1 MNIKNVLVPVDFSPP
16 SRLAVDHAVS
26 LAREFQ
32 GRLTLLHVVE
42 SVPAFAD
49 SFRIETAGIQ
59 KEQEEQAL
67 RMLSALLGAE
77 DQDDLDLRVVI
88 KSGDIKGEI
97 CEAIREAKAD
107 IVVMGTHGRGLFGRL
122 FIGSI
127 TEGILR
133 KVSIPVLTICHVV
146 QPREFKRIL
155 FATDLSGGSEQ
166 AFDFALEFARTVH
179 SDLVIL
185 HAIHN
190 MGSAYEGVETL
201 ADVNEYSVDEA
212 KARLATFRAGADRS
226 KIKAETI
233 VVEDVPADA
242 ILKAADEQVPDL
254 ILIAVQKK
262 GLVERALLGTTAE
275 RVVREAKVP
284 VLCVPVGVATGQEQV
299 ATTES
304 GKSALKASM
313 TQSKLAQ

>member
-1 MNIKNVLVPVDFSPP
+1 
-16 SRLAVDHAVS
+16 
-26 LAREFQ
+26 
-32 GRLTLLHVVE
+32 
-42 SVPAFAD
+42 
-49 SFRIETAGIQ
+49 
-59 KEQEEQAL
+59 
-67 RMLSALLGAE
+67 MLSALLGDE

-88 KSGDIKGEI
+88 KSGDIKDEI
-97 CEAIREAKAD
+97 CAAIREAKAD

-122 FIGSI
+122 LIGSI
-127 TEGILR
+127 TEGLLR
-133 KVSIPVLTICHVV
+133 QVSIPVLTICHVV

-155 FATDLSGGSEQ
+155 FATDLSAGSEQ
-166 AFDFALEFARTVH
+166 AFEFALEFAGKVH

-190 MGSAYEGVETL
+190 VSLDYEGVGIL
-201 ADVNEYSVDEA
+201 PDVNAYGVDEA
-212 KARLATFRAGADRS
+212 KARLAAFRAGADRS
-226 KIKAETI
+226 RLKAETI

-284 VLCVPVGVATGQEQV
+284 VLCVPVSVATVQEQV

-304 GKSALKASM
+304 GKSAPKA
-313 TQSKLAQ
+313 